1 VDSLDEAPSLL
12 VAATLED
19 AFAVAERPNM
29 PGRRPGRWLAE
40 PIESLQTG
48 RLARAIA
55 AAFASPSKER

>member
-40 PIESLQTG
+40 PIESLQT
-48 RLARAIA
+48 ASAIA

>member
-1 VDSLDEAPSLL
+1 MRRLVL

-40 PIESLQTG
+40 PIESLQT
-48 RLARAIA
+48 ASAIA